1 MNEVGL
7 KAVFSCEISRKEYKA
22 EWYRGD
28 KLLRR
33 GDKYDMTSADGTHTL
48 VVEQSQAE
56 DVGQYTVKL
65 NGISSKAKLDIK
77 GMSTGNNYTKP
88 SLDIIGQL

>member
-1 MNEVGL
+1 LKELEDVTLNEVGL
-7 KAVFSCEISRKEYKA
+7 KAVFECEISRKEYKA

-33 GDKYDMTSADGTHTL
+33 SDKYDMTSDSGRHTL
-48 VVEQSQAE
+48 IVEQSQAE

-65 NGISSKAKLDIK
+65 NGISSKAKLNIK
-77 GMSTGNNYTKP
+77 GRITAGIVY
-88 SLDIIGQL
+88 L